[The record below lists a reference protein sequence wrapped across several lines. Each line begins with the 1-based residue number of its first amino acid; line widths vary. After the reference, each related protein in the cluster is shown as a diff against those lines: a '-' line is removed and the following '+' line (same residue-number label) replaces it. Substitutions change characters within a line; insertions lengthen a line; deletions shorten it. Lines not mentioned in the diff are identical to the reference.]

1 MKLKIF
7 GDNTVILNFQDKS
20 KEKNFIIWKFEIAKS
35 IVEQFPNICEDFIL
49 TAYEITIIFKT
60 KIDLDLINHLNK
72 FIRVYEKNKKKII
85 RSSWKIPVC
94 FDPIYSEDILIHF
107 KNNFN
112 LYNIFLKKFIRCTFQ
127 VNHYGFLPGFFY
139 LSGLPKN
146 LHLPRK
152 SSPSK
157 SVEKGTL
164 AIGESNVGVYP
175 QTSPGGWNKIGK
187 TYVPFF
193 DKKNN
198 PPNVLVPGDK
208 INFFSISI
216 DELESKLIDFSDSM
230 NKFKLNSFEIIY

>member
-1 MKLKIF
+1 MPCLPIF
-7 GDNTVILNFQDKS
+7 SALILS
-20 KEKNFIIWKFEIAKS
+20 IIMSTTFCLLAGSES
-35 IVEQFPNICEDFIL
+35 TL
-49 TAYEITIIFKT
+49 T
-60 KIDLDLINHLNK
+60 
-72 FIRVYEKNKKKII
+72 
-85 RSSWKIPVC
+85 C
-94 FDPIYSEDILIHF
+94 
-107 KNNFN
+107 
-112 LYNIFLKKFIRCTFQ
+112 
-127 VNHYGFLPGFFY
+127 
-139 LSGLPKN
+139 
-146 LHLPRK
+146 
-152 SSPSK
+152 
-157 SVEKGTL
+157 L